1 MNLLNRF
8 RCRRLSGPLEPG
20 LTGDRWR
27 RSISIRDGSA
37 SAAGH
42 PGDTGGSPEPPGT
55 PELPW
60 QKIARE
66 KHPGF
71 PEMRNDP
78 EDVIQGKSCRA
89 GGGRLRARLCYHL
102 PEPAG
107 KFQLLPAGNA
117 SLGAGVGV
125 RAAPWFQNKTNPK
138 KRKCGILRENPR
150 ESSGKTGEFEP
161 LGSEPGPEFGA
172 FWGRK
177 RRFWESRAARSW
189 VLPKL
194 RFSPESAQGEHGLGL
209 SGVGILGDLWHRRC
223 RGERDSPPV
232 PAWESLPNSPR
243 GSQISPSLGQ
253 VGQW

>member
-138 KRKCGILRENPR
+138 KKKKMWNFEGESARVVRENGGVGTAR
-150 ESSGKTGEFEP
+150 VGTRAGVRR
-161 LGSEPGPEFGA
+161 LFGA
-172 FWGRK
+172 K
-177 RRFWESRAARSW
+177 TA
-189 VLPKL
+189 
-194 RFSPESAQGEHGLGL
+194 
-209 SGVGILGDLWHRRC
+209 ILG
-223 RGERDSPPV
+223 V
-232 PAWESLPNSPR
+232 P
-243 GSQISPSLGQ
+243 GSAKLGFAKTS
-253 VGQW
+253 VFS